1 MDEDNCARA
10 EGAGAGTGCDTGPD
24 IRTRPGIGTGTGTDV
39 GTGTGTG
46 AGVGAGAE
54 QGFGAVAGS
63 GPFRAGHATGSGSGF
78 GTDPGTGSGLG
89 TGPGTTDRTA
99 DRAGL
104 SPAARALYAAITRG
118 EPLAPGDGA
127 ALRELLAWRLVAV
140 DPDRPEAPI
149 ALDPQEAGRRRLDEG
164 LRELA
169 ARAAGMAA
177 VPGVADELALHFER
191 AKWRSGSGSEF
202 LAEPEQ
208 VGARIDEAVGRAES
222 ELLTAQPLGPAGADA
237 LEAADARDTRALA
250 RGVSVRTLYRD
261 GERDDPAIRDRVTR
275 LTARGARFRTLAA
288 AFQSCVVVDRRQAFI
303 PDHVVNSSPTHAA
316 WHVMDRA
323 LVAFIAE
330 GFEDA
335 WRRADIW
342 QGDARRTTPDG
353 VAGLTHR
360 QREILV
366 DTAAGI
372 DQRITARRLNIGLR
386 TLTKELGVLR
396 ARWGAPTLAALSYQ
410 WALSAE
416 RRRMAEEAAGPA
428 GAAGPAE

>member
-1 MDEDNCARA
+1 MDEDDSALVA
-10 EGAGAGTGCDTGPD
+10 AGTGE
-24 IRTRPGIGTGTGTDV
+24 GT
-39 GTGTGTG
+39 
-46 AGVGAGAE
+46 
-54 QGFGAVAGS
+54 
-63 GPFRAGHATGSGSGF
+63 ATGGR
-78 GTDPGTGSGLG
+78 D
-89 TGPGTTDRTA
+89 
-99 DRAGL
+99 GL
-104 SPAARALYAAITRG
+104 SAAAKALYAGITRG
-118 EPLAPGDGA
+118 EPLGPADGP
-127 ALRELLAWRLVAV
+127 ALRELLAWRLVTV
-140 DPDRPEAPI
+140 DPDRPGAPI

-169 ARAAGMAA
+169 AGAARMAA
-177 VPGVADELALHFER
+177 VPDVADELALHFER
-191 AKWRSGSGSEF
+191 AKWRSGAGSEF

-208 VGARIDEAVGRAES
+208 VGARIGEAVGGAET
-222 ELLTAQPLGPAGADA
+222 ELLTAQPLGPRGADA
-237 LEAADARDTRALA
+237 LEAADAREARALA

-261 GERDDPAIRDRVTR
+261 GERDDPATRDRVTR
-275 LTARGARFRTLAA
+275 LTARGARFRTLAGS
-288 AFQSCVVVDRRQAFI
+288 FQSCVVVDRRQAFI

-342 QGDARRTTPDG
+342 HGDPRRAAPAGG
-353 VAGLTHR
+353 VGLTHR
-360 QREILV
+360 QREILI

-396 ARWGAPTLAALSYQ
+396 ARWGAPTLAALAYQ

-416 RRRMAEEAAGPA
+416 RHRMTD
-428 GAAGPAE
+428 GATGRPE

>member
-1 MDEDNCARA
+1 MDEDYSARA
-10 EGAGAGTGCDTGPD
+10 GS
-24 IRTRPGIGTGTGTDV
+24 
-39 GTGTGTG
+39 G
-46 AGVGAGAE
+46 AGVDGRE
-54 QGFGAVAGS
+54 
-63 GPFRAGHATGSGSGF
+63 
-78 GTDPGTGSGLG
+78 
-89 TGPGTTDRTA
+89 
-99 DRAGL
+99 GL
-104 SPAARALYAAITRG
+104 SAAAKALYAGITRG
-118 EPLAPGDGA
+118 ESVGPADGP
-127 ALRELLAWRLVAV
+127 ALRELLAWHLVAV

-169 ARAAGMAA
+169 ARAAGVAA

-202 LAEPEQ
+202 LAEAEQ
-208 VGARIDEAVGRAES
+208 VGARIGEAVSQAET
-222 ELLTAQPLGPAGADA
+222 ELLTAQPLGPRGADA
-237 LEAADARDTRALA
+237 MEAALSRDARALA

-261 GERDDPAIRDRVTR
+261 GERDDPATRDRVTR

-288 AFQSCVVVDRRQAFI
+288 PFQSCVVVDRRQAFI
-303 PDHVVNSSPTHAA
+303 PDHVVGSSPTHTA

-342 QGDARRTTPDG
+342 HGDPRRATPDG
-353 VAGLTHR
+353 RAGLTHR
-360 QREILV
+360 QREILI
-366 DTAAGI
+366 DTAAGV
-372 DQRITARRLNIGLR
+372 DQRITARRLSIGLR

-416 RRRMAEEAAGPA
+416 RRRMADEPAGP
-428 GAAGPAE
+428 GE

>member
-1 MDEDNCARA
+1 MDQDNSARGQSGARA
-10 EGAGAGTGCDTGPD
+10 GA
-24 IRTRPGIGTGTGTDV
+24 
-39 GTGTGTG
+39 
-46 AGVGAGAE
+46 
-54 QGFGAVAGS
+54 Q
-63 GPFRAGHATGSGSGF
+63 
-78 GTDPGTGSGLG
+78 
-89 TGPGTTDRTA
+89 A
-99 DRAGL
+99 DARDSL
-104 SPAARALYAAITRG
+104 SAAAKALYAGITRG
-118 EPLAPGDGA
+118 EPVGAADDA

-177 VPGVADELALHFER
+177 VPDVADELALHFER

-208 VGARIDEAVGRAES
+208 VGARIGEAAGQAET
-222 ELLTAQPLGPAGADA
+222 ELLIAHPLGPRGTDVMAAA
-237 LEAADARDTRALA
+237 LARDARALA

-261 GERDDPAIRDRVTR
+261 GERDDPATRDRVTG
-275 LTARGARFRTLAA
+275 LTAKGAQFRTLAA
-288 AFQSCVVVDRRQAFI
+288 PFQSCVVVDRRQAFI

-342 QGDARRTTPDG
+342 YGDARRAVPDG
-353 VAGLTHR
+353 GTGLTHR
-360 QREILV
+360 QREILI

-372 DQRITARRLNIGLR
+372 DQRITARRLSIGLR

-416 RRRMAEEAAGPA
+416 RRRMAEEAAGPE
-428 GAAGPAE
+428 G

>member
-1 MDEDNCARA
+1 
-10 EGAGAGTGCDTGPD
+10 
-24 IRTRPGIGTGTGTDV
+24 
-39 GTGTGTG
+39 
-46 AGVGAGAE
+46 
-54 QGFGAVAGS
+54 
-63 GPFRAGHATGSGSGF
+63 
-78 GTDPGTGSGLG
+78 
-89 TGPGTTDRTA
+89 
-99 DRAGL
+99 
-104 SPAARALYAAITRG
+104 
-118 EPLAPGDGA
+118 
-127 ALRELLAWRLVAV
+127 
-140 DPDRPEAPI
+140 
-149 ALDPQEAGRRRLDEG
+149 
-164 LRELA
+164 
-169 ARAAGMAA
+169 MAA

-237 LEAADARDTRALA
+237 LEAADARDSRALA

-416 RRRMAEEAAGPA
+416 RRRMAEEAAGPD

>member
-1 MDEDNCARA
+1 MGSA
-10 EGAGAGTGCDTGPD
+10 AGTGGRD
-24 IRTRPGIGTGTGTDV
+24 
-39 GTGTGTG
+39 
-46 AGVGAGAE
+46 
-54 QGFGAVAGS
+54 
-63 GPFRAGHATGSGSGF
+63 
-78 GTDPGTGSGLG
+78 
-89 TGPGTTDRTA
+89 
-99 DRAGL
+99 GL
-104 SPAARALYAAITRG
+104 SAAAKALYAGITRG
-118 EPLAPGDGA
+118 EPPGPADGA

-208 VGARIDEAVGRAES
+208 VGARIEEAVGRAEA
-222 ELLTAQPLGPAGADA
+222 ELLTAQPLGPHGADA
-237 LEAADARDTRALA
+237 MEAAHARDARALA
-250 RGVSVRTLYRD
+250 RGVSVRILCRD
-261 GERDDPAIRDRVTR
+261 GERDDPATRDRVTR
-275 LTARGARFRTLAA
+275 LTARGAQFRTLAA
-288 AFQSCVVVDRRQAFI
+288 SFQSCVVVDRRQAFI
-303 PDHVVNSSPTHAA
+303 PDHVVNSSPTYAA

-342 QGDARRTTPDG
+342 HGDPRGAAPG
-353 VAGLTHR
+353 GKAGLTHR
-360 QREILV
+360 QREILI

-372 DQRITARRLNIGLR
+372 DQRITARRLSIGLR

-416 RRRMAEEAAGPA
+416 RRRMTDEAAGSAPCGSGHAEA
-428 GAAGPAE
+428 G

>member
-1 MDEDNCARA
+1 MEQDNSAR
-10 EGAGAGTGCDTGPD
+10 GDGGCGGYTGGPL
-24 IRTRPGIGTGTGTDV
+24 PGRDGGRFSESDG
-39 GTGTGTG
+39 
-46 AGVGAGAE
+46 
-54 QGFGAVAGS
+54 
-63 GPFRAGHATGSGSGF
+63 GPFPE
-78 GTDPGTGSGLG
+78 PGE
-89 TGPGTTDRTA
+89 
-99 DRAGL
+99 L
-104 SPAARALYAAITRG
+104 SAAAKALYARITRG
-118 EPLAPGDGA
+118 GRTGPADDAP
-127 ALRELLAWRLVAV
+127 LRELLAWRLVTV
-140 DPDRPEAPI
+140 DPDLPEAPI

-169 ARAAGMAA
+169 TRAARMAE

-208 VGARIDEAVGRAES
+208 VGARIAEAAGRAET
-222 ELLTAQPLGPAGADA
+222 ELLTAQPMGPRGGEA
-237 LEAADARDTRALA
+237 LEAALTRDARALA

-261 GERDDPAIRDRVTR
+261 GERDDPATRDWVTR
-275 LTARGARFRTLAA
+275 MTAKGAQFRTLAA
-288 AFQSCVVVDRRQAFI
+288 PFQSCVVVDRRQAFI

-342 QGDARRTTPDG
+342 HGDPRRAVPG
-353 VAGLTHR
+353 GGGGLTRR
-360 QREILV
+360 QREILI

-396 ARWGAPTLAALSYQ
+396 ARWGVSTLAALSYQ

-416 RRRMAEEAAGPA
+416 RRQMTDEAPDADA
-428 GAAGPAE
+428 